1 MEVWQEIR
9 RELALE
15 NIEPVTADN
24 EIMERIILI
33 FREKAVEVIKLQV
46 SVSYH

>member
-15 NIEPVTADN
+15 NIEPVTVDS

-33 FREKAVEVIKLQV
+33 FQQKAVEVIKLQV
-46 SVSYH
+46 SVI

>member
-24 EIMERIILI
+24 EIIERIILI
-33 FREKAVEVIKLQV
+33 FQEKAVEVIKLQV
-46 SVSYH
+46 SVI

>member
-15 NIEPVTADN
+15 NIEPVTADS
-24 EIMERIILI
+24 EIIERIILI
-33 FREKAVEVIKLQV
+33 FQEKAVEVIKLQV
-46 SVSYH
+46 SVI

>member
-15 NIEPVTADN
+15 NIEPVTADSK
-24 EIMERIILI
+24 IMERIILI
-33 FREKAVEVIKLQV
+33 FQEKAVEVIKVQV
-46 SVSYH
+46 RVSYH